1 MSMTQE
7 GRLGAHKVDALFRE
21 TRYADHLKEH
31 PRWSR
36 YQPEGL
42 DNTSWRRVLHADSDG
57 LDHARLMINLTNTFL
72 AYDTDNSVNLDDEET
87 ELLYLAMATQ
97 NWGKSFS
104 DEQSPG
110 VDISYEFLT
119 ANDIN
124 HRRRKLHQLFNE
136 LIPELDVKRRYIVE
150 KTIYDRTTK
159 LGEVFDAVRRL
170 NCLRTGLIAYEQY
183 KKDPEAPEHQHLGA
197 LSLSVLSN
205 QLTYLITYAER
216 FTPVSRALDETKDDI
231 GRIFEDHSIREH
243 AFVAPQQTAE
253 AIERAEMI
261 WNRSHGDK
269 STVNGDRKRPKDD
282 TLFST
287 ESLYEK
293 RFINDKEALG
303 RMIESLRTLGM
314 KITLTSGSFDLLHVG
329 HAKYLERASE
339 YGDILV
345 VGVDSDA
352 KIKARKGPSRPVVG
366 EEERLR
372 LLSHIRGVDLLTLKE
387 PDEEKWGLIK
397 LVRPDTLIVTA
408 ETYGP
413 DEIKELERLY
423 CKRVVVLEPQATTST
438 GAQIRRIQ
446 IGEKQVLTETIE
458 TIIQEEGVSEELRR
472 ELARVIGRL
481 QRN

>member
-1 MSMTQE
+1 MTSE
-7 GRLGAHKVDALFRE
+7 GRRGAHEVDALFRR
-21 TRYADHLKEH
+21 TKYANHLKDN

-36 YQPEGL
+36 FQPESV
-42 DNTSWRRVLHADSDG
+42 DNISWRHILHADSDG
-57 LDHARLMINLTNTFL
+57 LDHARLMINLTHAFL
-72 AYDTDNSVNLDDEET
+72 ESDTDHSVSLDDEEV

-119 ANDIN
+119 ANEIN
-124 HRRRKLHQLFNE
+124 HRRRKLHALFDE
-136 LIPELDVKRRYIVE
+136 LVPDLDVKRRFIIE

-159 LGEVFDAVRRL
+159 LGEVFDAIRRL
-170 NCLRTGLIAYEQY
+170 NCLRTGLIAYDNY
-183 KKDPEAPEHQHLGA
+183 RNNPEVPEYEHLGA

-205 QLTYLITYAER
+205 QLTYLITYAEK
-216 FTPVSRALDETKDDI
+216 FTPVSRALDETKEAI
-231 GRIFEDHSIREH
+231 GRIFEDRSIREH
-243 AFVAPQQTAE
+243 PFVAPQQTAE
-253 AIERAEMI
+253 AIERSEMI
-261 WNRSHGDK
+261 WNRSHGDR
-269 STVNGDRKRPKDD
+269 SAVNGDRKRPKDD
-282 TLFST
+282 TLFSSD
-287 ESLYEK
+287 SLFEK
-293 RFINDKEALG
+293 RFINDKESLG
-303 RMIESLRTLGM
+303 RTIESLRTLGM

-413 DEIKELERLY
+413 DEIKELEQNY

-446 IGEKQVLTETIE
+446 IGEKQVLTHALETI
-458 TIIQEEGVSEELRR
+458 TQEEGVSDELKR
-472 ELARVIGRL
+472 ELARVIVRL
-481 QRN
+481 QGN

>member
-1 MSMTQE
+1 MTLE
-7 GRLGAHKVDALFRE
+7 GRRQAQRVDTEFRA
-21 TRYADHLKEH
+21 THFADHLKSN

-36 YQPEGL
+36 YQPEGI
-42 DNTSWRRVLHADSDG
+42 DASAWRETLHADSDG
-57 LDHARLMINLTNTFL
+57 LDHARLMINLTNRFL
-72 AYDTDNSVNLDDEET
+72 EYDIDNSARLDEEEK

-110 VDISYEFLT
+110 HDISYEFLT
-119 ANDIN
+119 PAEID
-124 HRRRKLHQLFNE
+124 HRRRKLHTLFDAI
-136 LIPELDVKRRYIVE
+136 LPDLDVKRRFIVE
-150 KTIYDRTTK
+150 RTIYDRSTK
-159 LGEVFDAVRRL
+159 LGEVFDAIRRL
-170 NCLRTGLIAYEQY
+170 NCIRTGMLAYERYRKSPDQ
-183 KKDPEAPEHQHLGA
+183 PENVNLGA
-197 LSLSVLSN
+197 LSLGVMFN
-205 QLTYLITYAER
+205 QLPYLITYAEKY
-216 FTPVSRALDETKDDI
+216 TPVSRALDESKDTI
-231 GRIFEDHSIREH
+231 ARIFDDRAIRDHP
-243 AFVAPQQTAE
+243 FVAAQQTAE
-253 AIERAEMI
+253 AIERTEMI

-269 STVNGDRKRPKDD
+269 SAVDTERKRPKDD
-282 TLFST
+282 TLFSAD
-287 ESLYEK
+287 SLYEI
-293 RFINDKEALG
+293 RFINNKEALG
-303 RMIESLRTLGM
+303 KTVESLRTLGM

-352 KIKARKGPSRPVVG
+352 KIKARKGPTRPVVG

-413 DEIKELERLY
+413 DEIKELEQKY

-438 GAQIRRIQ
+438 GAQIRKIQ
-446 IGEKQVLTETIE
+446 IGERQDVTQAIE
-458 TIIQEEGVSEELRR
+458 SIVEENGISEELRR
-472 ELARVIGRL
+472 ELARVVSRL
-481 QRN
+481 QGR

>member
-1 MSMTQE
+1 MTSE
-7 GRLGAHKVDALFRE
+7 GRQGAHEVDALFRK
-21 TRYADHLKEH
+21 TSYADHLKNN

-36 YQPEGL
+36 YQPEEV
-42 DNTSWRRVLHADSDG
+42 DNVSWRRILHADSDG
-57 LDHARLMINLTNTFL
+57 LDHARLMINLTHTFFEH
-72 AYDTDNSVNLDDEET
+72 DVDNSVDLDTEEM

-97 NWGKSFS
+97 NWGKSFNDDLS
-104 DEQSPG
+104 EG

-124 HRRRKLHQLFNE
+124 HRRRKLHALFDE
-136 LIPELDVKRRYIVE
+136 LVPDLDVKRRFILE
-150 KTIYDRTTK
+150 STIYDRTTK

-170 NCLRTGLIAYEQY
+170 NCLRTGLIAYQRYSE
-183 KKDPEAPEHQHLGA
+183 DPHAEEHTHLGA

-205 QLTYLITYAER
+205 QLTYLITYAEK
-216 FTPVSRALDETKDDI
+216 FTPVSRTLDDAKDTI
-231 GRIFEDHSIREH
+231 KQIFDDRGLRDHP
-243 AFVAPQQTAE
+243 FVAPQQTAE
-253 AIERAEMI
+253 AIERSEMI
-261 WNRSHGDK
+261 WNRSHGEK
-269 STVNGDRKRPKDD
+269 SAVTTDRKRPKDN
-282 TLFST
+282 TLFSAD
-287 ESLYEK
+287 SLFEK

-303 RMIESLRTLGM
+303 QMIDSLRTLGM

-366 EEERLR
+366 ENERLR

-408 ETYGP
+408 ETYGSE
-413 DEIKELERLY
+413 EIKELEQKY

-446 IGEKQVLTETIE
+446 IGEKQVLTEALE
-458 TIIQEEGVSEELRR
+458 TITLEEGVSEELKR
-472 ELARVIGRL
+472 ELARVIVRMQG
-481 QRN
+481 Q